1 MVAPDCAR
9 AYRASSVLTASPG
22 KLVLMLFDGALNS
35 MALAREAFSRPADDF
50 RRFAVIN
57 QQLLKAQRIIAELQG
72 SLNHQAG
79 DGQFA
84 NEMNRLYDYYNR
96 RLIEANVTKK
106 VEPVLEVER
115 LLGEVRGAWAEM
127 LCNADSAPTTAGRLS

>member
-35 MALAREAFSRPADDF
+35 MALAREAFARPADDF

-96 RLIEANVTKK
+96 RLVEANVTKK
-106 VEPVLEVER
+106 VEPVLEIER

-127 LCNADSAPTTAGRLS
+127 LCNADSVPAPASRIS